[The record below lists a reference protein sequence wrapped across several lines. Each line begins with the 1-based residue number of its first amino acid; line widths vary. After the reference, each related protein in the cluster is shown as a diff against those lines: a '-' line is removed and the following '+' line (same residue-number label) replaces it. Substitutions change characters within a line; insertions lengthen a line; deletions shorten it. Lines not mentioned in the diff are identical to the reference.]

1 MLQPLIKKALD
12 FFRLANHQKP
22 RPGFVGNISFLL
34 LSLGMV
40 AFIAQSGLVSEH
52 QVHEPPS
59 IHTEPAPL
67 FSDDDLYFYRDTIT
81 KYLLSQHFNGSV
93 LLARR
98 GEIIFSRSFGVADFR
113 HRTPLRPETPFQLA
127 SISKTFTATAVLMLQ
142 EQGLLDIDDA
152 VADHI
157 PEFPYEQITIRMLL
171 THTSGLQN
179 YMWLVERYWKE
190 ELPPSN
196 EDMLDLF
203 IRHPRPLDFWPG
215 RRFAYSNTGY
225 AFLGLLIERV
235 SGQPFADFM
244 HHEIFAPLGMENTFV
259 YNPRRPGEMTTDRA
273 YGFRRWGRGH
283 IVIPDVLHDG
293 VMGDKGIYS
302 NVHDLFLWD
311 RAIAANRLLPEERWA
326 EAFAHTLV
334 GNHQRPVR
342 YGMGWRIQQF
352 MGQHVVHHP
361 GRWNG
366 FRTSLKRFVEEDATL
381 ILLNNNSRDI
391 TRLVEGLQNILFM
404 QEILDDPSDITRED
418 ASEYEVIG
426 GGSKDQTRQ

>member
-1 MLQPLIKKALD
+1 MFR
-12 FFRLANHQKP
+12 FFHSKKP
-22 RPGFVGNISFLL
+22 RPGFLGNISFLL
-34 LSLGMV
+34 LSLGILTL
-40 AFIAQSGLVSEH
+40 IAQSGRVSQH
-52 QVHEPPS
+52 HHPVPPS
-59 IHTEPAPL
+59 ANTEPGPL
-67 FSDDDLYFYRDTIT
+67 FSDDDLFFYRDTIT
-81 KYLLSQHFNGSV
+81 QYLLAQNFNGSV

-98 GEIIFSRSFGVADFR
+98 GEVIFSRSFGVADFR
-113 HRTPLRPETPFQLA
+113 NQTPLRPDTPFQLA

-142 EQGLLDIDDA
+142 EKGLLHIDDP
-152 VADHI
+152 VTDHI
-157 PEFPYEQITIRMLL
+157 PDFPYENITIRMLL

-190 ELPPSN
+190 DRPPDN
-196 EDMLDLF
+196 EDMLELF

-225 AFLGLLIERV
+225 AFLGLLVERV
-235 SGQPFADFM
+235 SGQAYADFM
-244 HHEIFAPLGMENTFV
+244 QNKIFDPLGMENTFV
-259 YNPRRPGEMTTDRA
+259 YNPHRPEEMSPDRA

-302 NVHDLFLWD
+302 NIHDLYLWD
-311 RAIAANRLLPEERWA
+311 RAIASHRLLPHERWQ

-334 GNHQRPVR
+334 GNNQRPVR
-342 YGMGWRIQQF
+342 YGMGWRIQEF

-404 QEILDDPSDITRED
+404 QEITDDPSDITRED
-418 ASEYEVIG
+418 ASEYEELG
-426 GGSKDQTRQ
+426 GGSKDQIRR